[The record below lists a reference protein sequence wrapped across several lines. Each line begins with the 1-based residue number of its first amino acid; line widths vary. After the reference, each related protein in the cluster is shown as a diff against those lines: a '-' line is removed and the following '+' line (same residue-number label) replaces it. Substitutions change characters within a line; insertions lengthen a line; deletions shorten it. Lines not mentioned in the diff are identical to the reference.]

1 MMNFT
6 IVAPCFNEAESI
18 PDLVGEFSEL
28 LKNRTNVKL
37 LIVDNGSSDRTKELL
52 EELVE
57 KESFL
62 EFIRIDNNVGY
73 GNGVVEGLK
82 AAKSDFIAWMYG
94 DLQSRPI
101 DTLKAI
107 EMMEKEGC
115 PKDLYIK
122 GTRNGRPLIDH
133 FITFVMSI
141 VETIYFGKLLYDIN
155 SSPSLVHKDFLK
167 YLNNPPD
174 DHSLD
179 LYAYC
184 LARKYNYK
192 MKRFRV
198 EYPPRIY
205 GETTWNYGF
214 KAKYAM
220 TMNFLKYSIK
230 LKKEMKK

>member
-1 MMNFT
+1 MNFT
-6 IVAPCFNEAESI
+6 IIAPCFNEAESI
-18 PDLVGEFSEL
+18 PDLVEQFSDL
-28 LKNRTNVKL
+28 LKDRTNVKL
-37 LIVDNGSSDRTKELL
+37 LIVDNGSSDKTSELLDRLTKE
-52 EELVE
+52 
-57 KESFL
+57 ESFL
-62 EFIRIDNNVGY
+62 ESIRIDKNIGY
-73 GNGVVEGLK
+73 GNGVVAGLK
-82 AAKSDFIAWMYG
+82 AAESDFIVWMYG

-107 EMMEKEGC
+107 EIMEEEGC
-115 PKDLYIK
+115 PRDLYIK
-122 GTRNGRPLIDH
+122 GARNGRPLIDH

-155 SSPSLVHKDFLK
+155 SSPSLVHSDFLK

-184 LARKYNYK
+184 LAKKYNYR

-214 KAKYAM
+214 KAKFAM
-220 TMNFLKYSIK
+220 TMKFLKYSIK
-230 LKKEMKK
+230 LKKEIKNM